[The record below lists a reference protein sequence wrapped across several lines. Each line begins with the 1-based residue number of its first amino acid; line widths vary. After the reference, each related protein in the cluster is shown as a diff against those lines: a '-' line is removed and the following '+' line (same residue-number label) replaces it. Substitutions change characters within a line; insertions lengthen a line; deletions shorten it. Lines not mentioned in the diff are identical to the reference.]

1 MADAD
6 ESNSVARARH
16 RQKRGLLKLYYGVG
30 DEPGDA
36 PVNPCDINGAHF
48 KPDAYMEKLL
58 KEKSLP
64 ELMDKETDIT
74 KQIKS
79 LDSEMQT
86 LVYENYNK
94 FISATDTIRKMKND
108 FKKMEEEM
116 DKLSVKMSAITEFN
130 DKISNTL
137 QDKRLQITKL
147 SGVHALLRK
156 LQFLFEL
163 PSRLKKCVEM
173 KQYALAVR
181 YYTKARVVLHQYQH
195 MSSFHDIQQDCEVI
209 VKELRDCLKDH
220 FRDPKSSP
228 KQLTECVDLLLQLK
242 EPPNELCDEYL
253 AHAKERL
260 DENLFVLKQ
269 QVILKR
275 DKGENGSKDDDEV
288 PETNQDNKIH
298 GIMDILEF
306 IDHGCNNYLSNVSL
320 VIASY
325 NELFINRNIGHQEE
339 KENLDSMAREKISA
353 FVLSLMGEYFKI
365 VEKRLELEITHGDD
379 VILVRSLDRFHR
391 RLQAVE
397 KLLPKLGVLRSGG
410 NIVTRA
416 AHNRVKFYVQR
427 LQRQFAASLAS
438 IRQTLAAPKHQG
450 HDKAVSLAEL
460 RSNIHSAIVDQI
472 KTALD
477 NLKSFIG
484 TDVTFAIRPYFRGP
498 FCSDDIRQALV
509 VEHIVHI
516 ISSAQEF
523 CDSVKEKTTHAPPS
537 LILLLSRLCLDF
549 HESTIDYLL
558 SLTDQQFPVDE
569 EMSKGCVV
577 MSVTE
582 LSNNAKEVSQH
593 LINHFVRV
601 QGLIVSQ
608 MIRKSV
614 ETRDWLST
622 IEPRNVRA
630 VMKRV
635 VEDIT
640 AIDTDVGLLYE
651 EGSRKAHS
659 SDSSKW
665 TYNQQRGQQRAQWS
679 FTPSTGFD
687 QSLMS
692 NIQKLFSEKIEIF
705 SAVEFSKV
713 SILTGIIKITLKTLL
728 ECVRLRIFS
737 KFGLQQIQVDTL
749 YLQLYLWRFVTDEKL
764 VHVMLDE
771 VVNSTVHRCVEP
783 EMMETSVVEV
793 ICERG

>member
-1 MADAD
+1 MADGD
-6 ESNSVARARH
+6 PENSVARARH

-30 DEPGDA
+30 DEAGDA
-36 PVNPCDINGAHF
+36 TVINPCDINGAHF

-58 KEKSLP
+58 KEKSLT

-79 LDSEMQT
+79 LDSDMQT

-116 DKLSVKMSAITEFN
+116 DKLSVNMLAITKFN
-130 DKISNTL
+130 DKISHTL

-173 KQYALAVR
+173 KQYSLAVR
-181 YYTKARVVLHQYQH
+181 YYTKARDVLHQYQH
-195 MSSFHDIQQDCEVI
+195 MSSFRDIQQDCEII

-242 EPPNELCDEYL
+242 EPPNDLCDEYL

-260 DENLFVLKQ
+260 DENLLELKHQ
-269 QVILKR
+269 IILKR
-275 DKGENGSKDDDEV
+275 DKHGNALKDDEKNLEPNSNV
-288 PETNQDNKIH
+288 QGP
-298 GIMDILEF
+298 MDILEF

-325 NELFINRNIGHQEE
+325 NELFINRNITHEE
-339 KENLDSMAREKISA
+339 DKENLDSMAREKISK
-353 FVLSLMGEYFKI
+353 FVLSLMGEYFQS
-365 VEKRLELEITHGDD
+365 VEERLELETAHGDD
-379 VILVRSLDRFHR
+379 MILVRSLDRFHR

-397 KLLPKLGVLRSGG
+397 KLLPELGVLRSGG

-416 AHNRVKFYVQR
+416 AHNRVKFYAQR
-427 LQRQFAASLAS
+427 LHQQFAVSLTD
-438 IRQTLAAPKHQG
+438 IRQTLAAPKHQA
-450 HDKAVSLAEL
+450 HDKTLSLAEL
-460 RSNIHSAIVDQI
+460 RSNLHSAIVGQI
-472 KTALD
+472 KTALT

-484 TDVTFAIRPYFRGP
+484 PDVTFAVRPYFRGP

-509 VEHIVHI
+509 VEHIVHVLN
-516 ISSAQEF
+516 SAQEF
-523 CDSVKEKTTHAPPS
+523 CDNVREKTTHAPPS

-577 MSVTE
+577 TSASQ
-582 LSNNAKEVSQH
+582 LSNNAKNVSQL
-593 LINHFVRV
+593 LINHFVRI
-601 QGLIVSQ
+601 QGLTVSQ

-635 VEDIT
+635 VEDMT
-640 AIDTDVGLLYE
+640 AIDTEVGLLYE

-713 SILTGIIKITLKTLL
+713 SILTGIVKITLKTLL

-737 KFGLQQIQVDTL
+737 KFGLQQIQVDTH
-749 YLQLYLWRFVTDEKL
+749 YLHLYLWRFVSDEKL
-764 VHVMLDE
+764 VYVMLDE

-783 EMMETSVVEV
+783 DMMETSVVEV